1 MTLRQFCDANGYDP
15 GNISKLERG
24 LLSPPESDAKLTEYA
39 KARKIRRGSD
49 AWYQFFD
56 LARASRG
63 KLPPEV
69 LRKRDVVA
77 RLPLLF
83 RTLRG
88 QKVSEQKLNEI
99 TICDLKRSGWPRR
112 AALLAVC
119 LHRAW
124 CGDAFQSRVSSTRSA
139 N

>member
-1 MTLRQFCDANGYDP
+1 MLKSPFGSLFKELRIRQKMTLRQFCDAHGYDP

-24 LLSPPESDAKLTEYA
+24 LLPPPESDAKLTDYA
-39 KARKIRRGSD
+39 KALRIRRGSD

-63 KLPPEV
+63 KLPPEI

-88 QKVSEQKLNEI
+88 QKVSDQKLNELI
-99 TICDLKRSGWPRR
+99 EMIRR
-112 AALLAVC
+112 A
-119 LHRAW
+119 
-124 CGDAFQSRVSSTRSA
+124 
-139 N
+139 

>member
-1 MTLRQFCDANGYDP
+1 MPKSPFGSLFKELRIRQEMTLRQFCNAHGYDP

-24 LLSPPESDAKLTEYA
+24 LLPPPESDAKLTDYA
-39 KARKIRRGSD
+39 KALRIRRGSD

-56 LARASRG
+56 LARAARG
-63 KLPPEV
+63 KLPPEL

-88 QKVSEQKLNEI
+88 QKVSEQKLNELI
-99 TICDLKRSGWPRR
+99 EMIRR
-112 AALLAVC
+112 A
-119 LHRAW
+119 
-124 CGDAFQSRVSSTRSA
+124 
-139 N
+139 

>member
-1 MTLRQFCDANGYDP
+1 MPKSPFGSLFKELRIRRDMTLRQFCDAHGYDP

-39 KARKIRRGSD
+39 KALKIRRGSD
-49 AWYQFFD
+49 DWYQFFD

-63 KLPPEV
+63 KLPPEI
-69 LRKRDVVA
+69 LRKRDVVS

-88 QKVSEQKLNEI
+88 QKVSEQKLNELI
-99 TICDLKRSGWPRR
+99 EMIRR
-112 AALLAVC
+112 A
-119 LHRAW
+119 
-124 CGDAFQSRVSSTRSA
+124 
-139 N
+139 

>member
-1 MTLRQFCDANGYDP
+1 MLRHPFGALFKELRIAKKMTLRQFCQAHGYDP

-24 LLSPPESDAKLTEYA
+24 LLPPPESEAKLTEYA
-39 KARKIRRGSD
+39 KALRIRRGSD
-49 AWYQFFD
+49 DWYQFFD

-88 QKVSEQKLNEI
+88 QKVSEQKLNELI
-99 TICDLKRSGWPRR
+99 EMIRR
-112 AALLAVC
+112 A
-119 LHRAW
+119 
-124 CGDAFQSRVSSTRSA
+124 
-139 N
+139 

>member
-1 MTLRQFCDANGYDP
+1 MPKSPFGSFFKELRIREKMTLRQFCQVHGYDP

-24 LLSPPESDAKLTEYA
+24 LLPPPESDAKLTEYA
-39 KARKIRRGSD
+39 KALRIRRGSD

-63 KLPPEV
+63 KLPPEI

-88 QKVSEQKLNEI
+88 QKVSEQKLNELI
-99 TICDLKRSGWPRR
+99 EMIRR
-112 AALLAVC
+112 A
-119 LHRAW
+119 
-124 CGDAFQSRVSSTRSA
+124 
-139 N
+139 

>member
-1 MTLRQFCDANGYDP
+1 MPKSPFGSFFKELRIRQEMTLRQFCNAHGYDP

-24 LLSPPESDAKLTEYA
+24 LLPPPESDAKLTDYA
-39 KARKIRRGSD
+39 KALRIRRGSD

-56 LARASRG
+56 LARAARG

-69 LRKRDVVA
+69 LRRRDVVA

-88 QKVSEQKLNEI
+88 QKVSEQELNELI
-99 TICDLKRSGWPRR
+99 EMIRR
-112 AALLAVC
+112 A
-119 LHRAW
+119 
-124 CGDAFQSRVSSTRSA
+124 
-139 N
+139 

>member
-1 MTLRQFCDANGYDP
+1 MPKNPFGTFFKEMRIGQRVTLRQFCQEHGYDP

-24 LLSPPESDAKLTEYA
+24 LLPPPESEAKLHDYA
-39 KARKIRRGSD
+39 RALKIRRGSD

-63 KLPPEV
+63 KLPPEI
-69 LRKRDVVA
+69 LRKRDVIA

-88 QKVSEQKLNEI
+88 QKVSEQKLNELI
-99 TICDLKRSGWPRR
+99 EMIRR
-112 AALLAVC
+112 A
-119 LHRAW
+119 
-124 CGDAFQSRVSSTRSA
+124 
-139 N
+139 

>member
-1 MTLRQFCDANGYDP
+1 MDKRTFGSYFKELRIARKLTLRQFCEAHGYDP

-24 LLSPPESDAKLTEYA
+24 MLPPPESEAKLTEYA
-39 KARKIRRGSD
+39 KALKIRRGSD
-49 AWYQFFD
+49 AWYEFFD
-56 LARASRG
+56 LARAARG

-88 QKVSEQKLNEI
+88 QKVSNQKLNELI
-99 TICDLKRSGWPRR
+99 EMIRR
-112 AALLAVC
+112 A
-119 LHRAW
+119 
-124 CGDAFQSRVSSTRSA
+124 
-139 N
+139 

>member
-1 MTLRQFCDANGYDP
+1 MAKRTFGAYFKELRIARKLTLRQFCEAHGYDP

-24 LLSPPESDAKLTEYA
+24 MLPPPESEAKLTEYA
-39 KARKIRRGSD
+39 KALKIRRGSD
-49 AWYQFFD
+49 AWYEFFD
-56 LARASRG
+56 LARAARG

-88 QKVSEQKLNEI
+88 QKVSNQKLSELI
-99 TICDLKRSGWPRR
+99 EMIRR
-112 AALLAVC
+112 A
-119 LHRAW
+119 
-124 CGDAFQSRVSSTRSA
+124 
-139 N
+139 

>member
-1 MTLRQFCDANGYDP
+1 MPKSPFGALFKELRIRQETTLRQFCDAHGYDP

-24 LLSPPESDAKLTEYA
+24 LLSPPESDAKLSEYA
-39 KARKIRRGSD
+39 KALKIRRGSD

-63 KLPPEV
+63 KLPPEI
-69 LRKRDVVA
+69 LRKRDVVS

-88 QKVSEQKLNEI
+88 QKVSEQKLNELI
-99 TICDLKRSGWPRR
+99 EMIRR
-112 AALLAVC
+112 A
-119 LHRAW
+119 
-124 CGDAFQSRVSSTRSA
+124 
-139 N
+139 

>member
-1 MTLRQFCDANGYDP
+1 MPKSSFGSFFKELRIRQKMTLRQFCEAHGYDP

-24 LLSPPESDAKLTEYA
+24 LLPPPESDAKLTEYA
-39 KARKIRRGSD
+39 KALRIRRGSD

-56 LARASRG
+56 LARVSRG

-88 QKVSEQKLNEI
+88 QKVSEQKLNELI
-99 TICDLKRSGWPRR
+99 EMIRR
-112 AALLAVC
+112 A
-119 LHRAW
+119 
-124 CGDAFQSRVSSTRSA
+124 
-139 N
+139 

>member
-1 MTLRQFCDANGYDP
+1 MRKNPFGAFFKAHRLERKLTLRQFCAAHGYDP
-15 GNISKLERG
+15 GNLSKLERG
-24 LLSPPESDAKLTEYA
+24 LLPPPESEAKLAEYA
-39 KARKIRRGSD
+39 KALGIRRGSD

-88 QKVSEQKLNEI
+88 QKVSDEKLDELI
-99 TICDLKRSGWPRR
+99 EMIRR
-112 AALLAVC
+112 A
-119 LHRAW
+119 
-124 CGDAFQSRVSSTRSA
+124 
-139 N
+139 

>member
-1 MTLRQFCDANGYDP
+1 MRRNAFGAFFKELRIARKMTLRQFCAAHRYDP

-24 LLSPPESDAKLTEYA
+24 LLPPPESEAKLA
-39 KARKIRRGSD
+39 DFARALRIRRGSD

-56 LARASRG
+56 LARAARG

-69 LRKRDVVA
+69 LRQRDVVA

-88 QKVSEQKLNEI
+88 QKVSAEKLDELI
-99 TICDLKRSGWPRR
+99 AMIRR
-112 AALLAVC
+112 A
-119 LHRAW
+119 
-124 CGDAFQSRVSSTRSA
+124 
-139 N
+139 

>member
-1 MTLRQFCDANGYDP
+1 MAKRTFGAYFKELRVARKLTLRQFCEAHGYDP

-24 LLSPPESDAKLTEYA
+24 MLPPPESEVKLTEYA
-39 KARKIRRGSD
+39 KALKIRRGSD
-49 AWYQFFD
+49 AWYEFFD
-56 LARASRG
+56 LARAARG

-88 QKVSEQKLNEI
+88 QKVSNQKLSELI
-99 TICDLKRSGWPRR
+99 EMIRR
-112 AALLAVC
+112 A
-119 LHRAW
+119 
-124 CGDAFQSRVSSTRSA
+124 
-139 N
+139 

>member
-1 MTLRQFCDANGYDP
+1 MPKSPFGSLFKELRIRREMTLRQFCNAHGYDP

-24 LLSPPESDAKLTEYA
+24 LLPPPESDAKLTEYA
-39 KARKIRRGSD
+39 KALKIRRGSD

-63 KLPPEV
+63 KLPPEI

-88 QKVSEQKLNEI
+88 QKVSDQKLNELI
-99 TICDLKRSGWPRR
+99 EMIRR
-112 AALLAVC
+112 A
-119 LHRAW
+119 
-124 CGDAFQSRVSSTRSA
+124 
-139 N
+139 

>member
-1 MTLRQFCDANGYDP
+1 MSKAAFGAFFKELRIGQKVTLRQFCQVHGYDP

-24 LLSPPESDAKLTEYA
+24 LLPPPDSEAKLTEFA
-39 KARKIRRGSD
+39 KALKIRRGSE

-56 LARASRG
+56 LARAVRG
-63 KLPPEV
+63 KLPPDV

-88 QKVSEQKLNEI
+88 QKVSAQKLNELI
-99 TICDLKRSGWPRR
+99 EMIRR
-112 AALLAVC
+112 A
-119 LHRAW
+119 
-124 CGDAFQSRVSSTRSA
+124 
-139 N
+139 

>member
-1 MTLRQFCDANGYDP
+1 MPKSPFGSHFKELRIRQKMTLRQFCDAHGYDP

-24 LLSPPESDAKLTEYA
+24 LLPPPESDAKLTDYA
-39 KARKIRRGSD
+39 KALKIRRGSD
-49 AWYQFFD
+49 TWYQFFD

-63 KLPPEV
+63 KLPPEI

-88 QKVSEQKLNEI
+88 QKVSDQKLNELI
-99 TICDLKRSGWPRR
+99 EMIRR
-112 AALLAVC
+112 A
-119 LHRAW
+119 
-124 CGDAFQSRVSSTRSA
+124 
-139 N
+139 

>member
-1 MTLRQFCDANGYDP
+1 MPKAAFGAFFKELRIKQEMTLRQFCDAHGYDA

-24 LLSPPESDAKLTEYA
+24 LLSPPESEAKLTDYA
-39 KARKIRRGSD
+39 RALKIRRGSD
-49 AWYQFFD
+49 DWYQFFD

-63 KLPPEV
+63 LLPPEL

-88 QKVSEQKLNEI
+88 QKVSEQKLNELI
-99 TICDLKRSGWPRR
+99 EMIRRS
-112 AALLAVC
+112 
-119 LHRAW
+119 
-124 CGDAFQSRVSSTRSA
+124 
-139 N
+139 

>member
-1 MTLRQFCDANGYDP
+1 MLKSPFGSFFKELRIRQEMTLRQFCNAHGYDP

-24 LLSPPESDAKLTEYA
+24 LLPPPESDAKLTEYA
-39 KARKIRRGSD
+39 KALRIRRGSD

-56 LARASRG
+56 LARAARG
-63 KLPPEV
+63 KLPPEI

-88 QKVSEQKLNEI
+88 QKVSEQKLNELI
-99 TICDLKRSGWPRR
+99 EMIRR
-112 AALLAVC
+112 A
-119 LHRAW
+119 
-124 CGDAFQSRVSSTRSA
+124 
-139 N
+139 